1 MIARIVD
8 VEDTSILIDITI
20 SISDAVKEVI
30 VNDIKTLF
38 GQYEDLYKDMKT
50 FLIHH
55 THYTI

>member
-30 VNDIKTLF
+30 VNDIKNF
-38 GQYEDLYKDMKT
+38 
-50 FLIHH
+50 IWS
-55 THYTI
+55 I